1 MKSPYSF
8 ISDLDAQLEAI
19 PDESIVSRT
28 IHDDERL
35 KVVLFG
41 FSTGQELSEH
51 TVSQPALLHFLR
63 GQARLTLGADTL
75 EVAAGA
81 WTHMAAKLSHSVHAH
96 TDVVMLLILLKD
108 RRES

>member
-1 MKSPYSF
+1 MESPYSF

-35 KVVLFG
+35 KAVLFG
-41 FSTGQELSEH
+41 FSAGQELSEH
-51 TVSQPALLHFLR
+51 TASQPALLYFLR
-63 GQARLTLGADTL
+63 GQARLTLGAETL
-75 EVAAGA
+75 EVTAGA
-81 WTHMAAKLSHSVHAH
+81 WAHMTAKLSHSIRAH
-96 TDVVMLLILLKD
+96 TNVVMLLILLKD

>member
-1 MKSPYSF
+1 MESPYSF

-41 FSTGQELSEH
+41 FSAGQELSEH
-51 TVSQPALLHFLR
+51 TASQPALLHFLR

-75 EVAAGA
+75 EVATGA
-81 WTHMAAKLSHSVHAH
+81 WAHMAAKLSHSIRAH
-96 TDVVMLLILLKD
+96 TDVIMLLILLKN
-108 RRES
+108 RHGL